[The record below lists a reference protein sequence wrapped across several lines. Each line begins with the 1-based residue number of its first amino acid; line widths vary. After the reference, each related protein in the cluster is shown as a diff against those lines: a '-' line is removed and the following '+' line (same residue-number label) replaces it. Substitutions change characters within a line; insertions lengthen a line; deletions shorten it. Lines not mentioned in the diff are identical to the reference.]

1 MTTIAMNG
9 GNASGYE
16 HLYSKYLIPLIYL
29 IGHFGALRYTLT
41 NAYNVSLVTTFR
53 AL

>member
-1 MTTIAMNG
+1 MTTIAIHG

-16 HLYSKYLIPLIYL
+16 QIYRKYLISLIYL